1 MIRVQDNP
9 ERIESTEEKTGPRLE
24 GDKTGQAQE
33 AFHFLLFFLSLPV
46 LNPSPPFLLPSRRRE
61 RESSG
66 VIQPQA
72 LEPRRLNNA
81 PSPGPSF
88 RRDNFAQI
96 EHPCTTWGRL
106 ANQLQPGNLLLIN
119 ARPYLLIRNGC
130 YVLLDFCS
138 SAQGQKRMTS
148 IRTLS
153 ISDASLINVLSALR
167 LCII

>member
-33 AFHFLLFFLSLPV
+33 AFHFPLFFFSFSSQPFSSLP
-46 LNPSPPFLLPSRRRE
+46 STKRERE

-66 VIQPQA
+66 VIQPEA

-96 EHPCTTWGRL
+96 EHPCTSSLHDLGTIGKLASTWGTCFSL
-106 ANQLQPGNLLLIN
+106 THAHICLFATG
-119 ARPYLLIRNGC
+119 ATC
-130 YVLLDFCS
+130 FW
-138 SAQGQKRMTS
+138 
-148 IRTLS
+148 
-153 ISDASLINVLSALR
+153 ISVHLHKGR
-167 LCII
+167 RG